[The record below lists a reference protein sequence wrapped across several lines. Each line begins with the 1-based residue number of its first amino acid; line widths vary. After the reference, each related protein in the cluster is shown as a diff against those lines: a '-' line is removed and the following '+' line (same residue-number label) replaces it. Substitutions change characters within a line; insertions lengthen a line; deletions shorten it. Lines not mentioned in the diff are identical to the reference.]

1 MNGYFGFYGLMEMM
15 KMKYGY
21 LDICEIS
28 YYNNDNQYWEIVVSK
43 TENHVILID
52 FNDFGEYNGYL
63 FRGVK
68 DIDGI
73 FHSGKMLEF
82 IRKTIDFSSIPHLAL
97 CTKADFIEMAKNNNK
112 VLGIA
117 KKSFPSG
124 EIENIKVLKNED
136 NILTYKVYSR
146 CGKLYSKIYKVRI
159 NDIVLLQIDAK
170 YQRLI
175 ERVREE

>member
-1 MNGYFGFYGLMEMM
+1 
-15 KMKYGY
+15 MKYGY
-21 LDICEIS
+21 LDICEIL
-28 YYNNDNQYWEIVVSK
+28 YYNNDNQYWEIIVSK
-43 TENHVILID
+43 NETQIILIE

-82 IRKTIDFSSIPHLAL
+82 IRKIIDYASIPYLTL
-97 CTKADFIEMAKNNNK
+97 RNKNDFIEMAMENNR

-117 KKSFPSG
+117 RKSFPSG
-124 EIENIKVLKNED
+124 EIENIKVLKFDN
-136 NILTYKVYSR
+136 NILTYRVYSQ
-146 CGKLYSKIYKVRI
+146 CGILYNKICNAKI

-170 YQRLI
+170 HQRLI
-175 ERVREE
+175 EKVRKE